1 MKKKAT
7 TLFVIL
13 MTFCMLSGCGHE
25 HTWTEATCT
34 TPKTCSECGET
45 EGAPA
50 GHVWMAATCTKPK
63 TCSVCGET
71 EGEAAGHKWEVA
83 TCTTPKKCSV
93 CGQTEGEAVGHIWE
107 EATCKTPRT
116 CITCGQ
122 TDGKLGEHQLDS
134 TGKCKVCNSQVGF
147 KLNMSNYSS
156 YFKFT
161 FTNTK
166 DSSGKITGFTAE
178 IQPLKNVSFYN
189 VTVFASASAN
199 IETIST
205 SSKINGVTGTLQR
218 NGTYKHK
225 LTQKSTYKITLDKQ
239 GYGNYKGV
247 PTIGDTQGISS
258 FTVKEFTNNGII
270 NITGYIVE

>member
-1 MKKKAT
+1 MKKKVT

-71 EGEAAGHKWEVA
+71 EGEAAGHKWEEA

-134 TGKCKVCNSQVGF
+134 TGKCKVCNSQVG
-147 KLNMSNYSS
+147 
-156 YFKFT
+156 
-161 FTNTK
+161 
-166 DSSGKITGFTAE
+166 E
-178 IQPLKNVSFYN
+178 
-189 VTVFASASAN
+189 
-199 IETIST
+199 
-205 SSKINGVTGTLQR
+205 
-218 NGTYKHK
+218 
-225 LTQKSTYKITLDKQ
+225 KITLDNYSKYFSVSAK
-239 GYGNYKGV
+239 GIGLECKSSGSNYIYNYKVLINAEPKRDVEFHDVYVKYTWYHNSVIKKTVNGKKV
-247 PTIGDTQGISS
+247 DAFSDTTTISKLDKYGDCTDNRTLYVG
-258 FTVKEFTNNGII
+258 TFTNVGASNTAVFSSWKVTEVG
-270 NITGYIVE
+270 GYVLK